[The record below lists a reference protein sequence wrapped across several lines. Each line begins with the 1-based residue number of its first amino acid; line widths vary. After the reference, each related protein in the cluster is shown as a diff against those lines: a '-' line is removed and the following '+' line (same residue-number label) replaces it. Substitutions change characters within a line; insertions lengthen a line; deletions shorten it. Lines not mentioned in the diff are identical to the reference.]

1 MDRFKPPFAVLAA
14 LAIAISTLHAGQPKT
29 QNPDLTNGGKVP
41 AEKIDWTLGPTGL
54 RGWMYYSDFTTD
66 QARQVAIT
74 VVEKGSPAD
83 GIMQVSDVILGVAGK
98 PFSKD
103 PRVEFGEA
111 ITHAETEAG
120 KGNLVLTRWREGR
133 REEVTIKIAT
143 LGSYSA
149 TAPFNCPKSKLIF
162 EQGCKTLAERIA
174 KGSNKIGTIPRC
186 INGLA
191 LLASGNSEYLPLLKK
206 EAEWASN
213 FSEMSMRTWYYGY
226 VMMFLSEYILTTGDT
241 SVFPGLQRMA
251 LDAAGGQSAVGSWGH
266 TYARPD
272 GRLQGYG
279 MMNAPGI
286 PLTIG
291 LVLAREAGVKDAK
304 VSEAIDK
311 SLKLLRFYVGKGAI
325 PYGDHA
331 PWTETHEDNGK
342 CSAAAVLFNLVG
354 ETKTAEFFT
363 RMGVAAHGTFERE
376 TGHCGNYFNILWALP
391 AISLAGPHASGEWMK
406 EFGAWYFD
414 LARRWDGTVTHQP
427 PPDLHEDSFNGW
439 DATGSILLGYA
450 QSVRKNL
457 LTGKRSTVPPMP
469 ATTVRSLLDDSRGWS
484 RKDRNSFYDRLE
496 EKDLLTRLESWS
508 PTVRE
513 RAAAALARKKSN
525 VLPALFELLKS
536 KSADTRV
543 GACEALAAIKGK
555 AAEAVPAL
563 QVLLRDENL
572 WVRVKAA
579 EALTDIGQAALP
591 VLPDLLKQLA
601 KPASQED
608 PRNMEQRFLTFAL
621 FSRSGF
627 LRQGMKGVDPGLLRE
642 AIAAGLKNEDGRAR
656 SDVSNIYDKL
666 SYEELKPLLPAVYD
680 AVLHSAPSGEMFADG
695 VRLKGLEILAK
706 HRIEEG
712 IKACVD
718 YTLGQNPWA
727 SEKRTP
733 EIMKILVSY
742 GARAKPVIPELKQ
755 IAELFDKG
763 EKDFPKKLSLQK
775 AQFVRDAIQAIEGSK
790 ENPELIRMSTASPN
804 R

>member
-1 MDRFKPPFAVLAA
+1 MCIYKQRFAVLAA
-14 LAIAISTLHAGQPKT
+14 LSVLAITLSSLHAGQPTSK
-29 QNPDLTNGGKVP
+29 NPDLTKGGKVP

-54 RGWMYYSDFTTD
+54 RGWMYYSGVSTEE
-66 QARQVAIT
+66 ARQIAIT
-74 VVEKGSPAD
+74 VVDKGSPAD
-83 GIMQVSDVILGVAGK
+83 GIVQVGDVILGVAGK

-111 ITHAETEAG
+111 ITRAETEAG
-120 KGNLVLTRWREGR
+120 KGNLVLTRWRESR
-133 REEVTIKIAT
+133 SEEITIKIAT

-149 TAPFNCPKSKLIF
+149 TAPFNCPKSKRIF
-162 EQGCKTLAERIA
+162 EQGCQVVAARIS

-186 INGLA
+186 LDGLA
-191 LLASGNSEYLPLLKK
+191 LLASGNSEYLPLIRK

-213 FSEMSMRTWYYGY
+213 FSVDGMKTWYYGY
-226 VMMFLSEYILTTGDT
+226 VMMFLSEYILSTGDT
-241 SVFPGLQRMA
+241 SMLPGLQRMA
-251 LDAAGGQSAVGSWGH
+251 LDAASGQSGVGSWGH

-291 LVLAREAGVKDAK
+291 LVLAREAGVKDSK
-304 VSEAIDK
+304 VTEAIDK

-342 CSAAAVLFNLVG
+342 CGAAAVLFNLVG
-354 ETKTAEFFT
+354 ESKTADFFT
-363 RMGVAAHGTFERE
+363 RMSVAAHGAERDY
-376 TGHCGNYFNILWALP
+376 GHCGNYFNIQW
-391 AISLAGPHASGEWMK
+391 SLSAVSIAGPNATGEWMK
-406 EFGAWYFD
+406 EYGAWYFD
-414 LARRWDGTVTHQP
+414 LGRRWDGTVTHQP
-427 PPDLHEDSFNGW
+427 PPDLHENSFNGW

-450 QSVRKNL
+450 QESKKIL
-457 LTGKRSTVPPMP
+457 LTGKRSNVPPM
-469 ATTVRSLLDDSRGWS
+469 TTSTARSLLEDSRGWT
-484 RKDRNSFYDRLE
+484 RKDRTSFYDRLE
-496 EKDLLTRLESWS
+496 EKELLTRLESWS

-513 RAAAALARKKSN
+513 RAAAALARRKATVTPS
-525 VLPALFELLKS
+525 LLELLKS
-536 KSADTRV
+536 KSADSRV
-543 GACEALAAIKGK
+543 GACEALAAMRGK

-579 EALTDIGQAALP
+579 EALAAIGQAALP
-591 VLPDLLKQLA
+591 VLPDMLKQLA
-601 KPASQED
+601 RPASKED
-608 PRNMEQRFLTFAL
+608 PRNMEQRFFTFAL
-621 FSRSGF
+621 FDRGSGL
-627 LRQGMKGVDPGLLRE
+627 LRQGLKGVDPILLRE
-642 AIAAGLKNEDGRAR
+642 SIMAGLKNEDGRAR

-666 SYEELKPLLPAVYD
+666 SYEELKPLLPAIYE
-680 AVLHSAPSGEMFADG
+680 AVIHSAPSGEMFADG

-742 GARAKPVIPELKQ
+742 GARAKPAVPELKQ
-755 IAELFDKG
+755 IAEQFDKG

-775 AQFVRDAIQAIEGSK
+775 AQFVRDAIQAIETSK
-790 ENPELIRMSTASPN
+790 ENPELIRL
-804 R
+804 